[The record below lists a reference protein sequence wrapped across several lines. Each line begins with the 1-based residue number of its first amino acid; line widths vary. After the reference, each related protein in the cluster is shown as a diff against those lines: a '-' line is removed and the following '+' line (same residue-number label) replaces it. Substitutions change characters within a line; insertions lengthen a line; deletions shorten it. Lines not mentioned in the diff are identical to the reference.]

1 MKLRISPLFFALQ
14 KATKPLLCVDRVCR
28 LEGGSCQSLG
38 KGVASGRGRALQRA
52 QTSDGANWKVWEDL
66 GFFHPPENGRIN
78 PEKGT
83 ISIHGICTSSKR
95 WFSGDFFG
103 KVFQIS
109 FFCSGSMFWYSPN
122 KGNLLSNFLRP
133 SKGILFKNYFQRALQ
148 QFHFLMHNMRGQPA
162 CECKPSTKSV
172 PGLEHLRF
180 MGLAIYLKMDP
191 LGLQIFY
198 VRFRGVVS
206 SKERPL
212 VTTLGLSHHV
222 D

>member
-1 MKLRISPLFFALQ
+1 MSTGFVALKEVHAKVLEKELRQGVEELS
-14 KATKPLLCVDRVCR
+14 KEHKR
-28 LEGGSCQSLG
+28 LTEPI
-38 KGVASGRGRALQRA
+38 GRY
-52 QTSDGANWKVWEDL
+52 
-66 GFFHPPENGRIN
+66 GRIWDFFT
-78 PEKGT
+78 PPKTDELTLKKGLFQY
-83 ISIHGICTSSKR
+83 GICTSSKR